1 MRHHTSG
8 RAPAIPAVVALVALA
23 GPFAASPAWADW
35 TLVSSADGTSHFID
49 PVTLRK
55 DGALR
60 RVWELAST
68 EHASKGGAASHRMLI
83 EYDCAAQRYRLLM
96 LTAYTE
102 PMAAGKVFAT
112 TSHAPSAA
120 QWHDAKPG
128 TVSWDALQ
136 QVCRL

>member
-1 MRHHTSG
+1 MMPTLAFLIG
-8 RAPAIPAVVALVALA
+8 LLVAA
-23 GPFAASPAWADW
+23 PAWAGW

-49 PVTLRK
+49 PTTLRK

-60 RVWELAST
+60 RVWELTST

-102 PMAAGKVFAT
+102 PMATGQVFGS

-120 QWHDAKPG
+120 PWHDAKPG
-128 TVSWDALQ
+128 TVSSDVLQ
-136 QVCRL
+136 QVCRP